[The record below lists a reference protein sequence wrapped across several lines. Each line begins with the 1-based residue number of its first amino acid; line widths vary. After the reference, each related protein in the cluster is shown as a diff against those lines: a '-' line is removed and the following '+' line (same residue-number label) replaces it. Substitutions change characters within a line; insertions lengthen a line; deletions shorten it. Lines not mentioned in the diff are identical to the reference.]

1 MGGLKSTLGILALEN
16 KKLEKKVQLKFYTSI
31 RKCRIISWP
40 YEFFLKLLNNR
51 NNNTKEPDHVYS
63 N

>member
-40 YEFFLKLLNNR
+40 YDFF
-51 NNNTKEPDHVYS
+51 
-63 N
+63 